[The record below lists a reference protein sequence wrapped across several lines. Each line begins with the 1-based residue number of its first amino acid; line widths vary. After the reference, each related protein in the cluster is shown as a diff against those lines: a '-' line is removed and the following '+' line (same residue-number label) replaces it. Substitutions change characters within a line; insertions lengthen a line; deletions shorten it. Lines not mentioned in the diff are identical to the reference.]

1 MKALFSFALVCA
13 LFSMSSFTVVKP
25 PARKAVVKKTVS
37 WPITGTRLS
46 YTFTISGGGVTPS
59 YIQFSNGTSNYGP
72 FTFTLQSNGA
82 WLATVPSTSP
92 VFATI
97 KAVQLGVYG
106 DGSGYSLSWFPDLGF
121 AN

>member
-25 PARKAVVKKTVS
+25 PAHKAVVKPATVT

-46 YTFTISGGGVTPS
+46 YTFTITGSGVTPS

-82 WLATVPSTSP
+82 WLAGIPSTSP

-97 KAVQLGVYG
+97 KAVEIGIYG
-106 DGSGYSLSWFPDLGF
+106 DGSGYAITWHPD
-121 AN
+121 NN

>member
-25 PARKAVVKKTVS
+25 PAHKAVVKPATVT

-46 YTFTISGGGVTPS
+46 YTYTITGSGITPS

-82 WLATVPSTSP
+82 WLATIPSTSP
-92 VFATI
+92 VFTTI

-106 DGSGYSLSWFPDLGF
+106 DGSGYSISWFPDLGF
-121 AN
+121 